1 MLDMSGRSPLSEAIT
16 AQSLKIVTI
25 LVGNGANMNI
35 LDADGCSP
43 FHKAVKSDDTKILI
57 YFAHNGAE
65 FKTKDIDDNDALEV
79 AMNTKKQDACK
90 ILLYQQTNMF

>member
-1 MLDMSGRSPLSEAIT
+1 MLI
-16 AQSLKIVTI
+16 
-25 LVGNGANMNI
+25 
-35 LDADGCSP
+35 ADGCSP

-79 AMNTKKQDACK
+79 ALNTKKLDSCK